1 MQILQ
6 SMQHTLS
13 HISNNLEAITHGTL
27 FGKLLISAGAVL
39 TAYFTP
45 ILGLLL
51 TCFSTTIVDMLYGFK
66 LANRQHIKITSDK
79 NRKGTLTKM
88 RDEFVIICLARI
100 VEFTVIGTSGVFV
113 LTGGVTAIIA
123 LTEIWSILETLNTL
137 NPDGPWRTLSKFLK
151 KKGEDYT
158 GIDLDTNDN
167 NNSSNCLKKDNN

>member
-1 MQILQ
+1 MSILQ
-6 SMQHTLS
+6 SMQNTLNN
-13 HISNNLEAITHGTL
+13 ISNNLESITQGT
-27 FGKLLISAGAVL
+27 FVGKLLISTGAVL

-66 LANRQHIKITSDK
+66 LAHKQHKKITSDR
-79 NRKGTLTKM
+79 NRKGTLTKL
-88 RDEFVIICLARI
+88 RDEFAIICLARMI
-100 VEFTVIGTSGVFV
+100 EFTVIGTSGVFI
-113 LTGGVTAIIA
+113 LTGGATVIIA

-137 NPDGPWRTLSKFLK
+137 NPNGPWRSLSKFLK

-167 NNSSNCLKKDNN
+167 NSCNYLEKDNN

>member
-13 HISNNLEAITHGTL
+13 SISNNLQSITQGTFL
-27 FGKLLISAGAVL
+27 GKLLISVGVTL

-51 TCFSTTIVDMLYGFK
+51 TCFTTTIVDMLYGFK
-66 LANRQHIKITSDK
+66 LAHKQHKEITSEK

-88 RDEFVIICLARI
+88 KDEFVIICLARL
-100 VEFTVIGTSGVFV
+100 VEFTVIGASGVFI
-113 LTGGVTAIIA
+113 LTGGVTVIIA

-137 NPDGPWRTLSKFLK
+137 NPNGPWRSLNKFLK

-158 GIDLDTNDN
+158 GIDLDIND
-167 NNSSNCLKKDNN
+167 NNSSNDLKKDNN